1 MHTNFQNTGINL
13 CSKKKCLVK
22 FWWNSSKPICWNDLE
37 HVVDS
42 SETHFPEFHS
52 LENCSPEFPLKK
64 ISGEWNT
71 GKWVSVECYWIVVLK
86 NQHDCF
92 WVSKLVKSLFQP
104 FIGSSVTYLH
114 VFFSFW
120 WVGILIMMFWSIRPY
135 RNIEVLTNRSNVHWS
150 KRALS
155 LAPCA
160 RTCRGA
166 TCAITKGTN
175 RPRLG
180 VIASV
185 RIHERTHY
193 LVPVGLDGFALFQWV
208 SVYFFKINITLK
220 INHQFPGVGFS
231 VKFPK
236 FPTSVILPKA
246 QHRSR

>member
-1 MHTNFQNTGINL
+1 MLH
-13 CSKKKCLVK
+13 
-22 FWWNSSKPICWNDLE
+22 IC
-37 HVVDS
+37 
-42 SETHFPEFHS
+42 T
-52 LENCSPEFPLKK
+52 
-64 ISGEWNT
+64 
-71 GKWVSVECYWIVVLK
+71 
-86 NQHDCF
+86 
-92 WVSKLVKSLFQP
+92 
-104 FIGSSVTYLH
+104 
-114 VFFSFW
+114 FFLSFW

-135 RNIEVLTNRSNVHWS
+135 RNIEVFPITSSHWIPVWKTCSNRRTNRSNVHWS

-166 TCAITKGTN
+166 TCAITEGTN

>member
-1 MHTNFQNTGINL
+1 MILST
-13 CSKKKCLVK
+13 
-22 FWWNSSKPICWNDLE
+22 SSIHPKPISQNFIPQKIVPQNFLWKRFLGNGILGNGFRWNVIE
-37 HVVDS
+37 S
-42 SETHFPEFHS
+42 
-52 LENCSPEFPLKK
+52 
-64 ISGEWNT
+64 
-71 GKWVSVECYWIVVLK
+71 
-86 NQHDCF
+86 CF